1 MRSTSN
7 VCSSMKAWMKIVFT
21 MPSPIRNRSSSASAR
36 SSGYIQRIVRAEVPS
51 AIAGV
56 GRRLKHQRENEIA
69 LEEQLDAITDLAIV
83 DVLCDGGDDGGRNAG
98 RFQIIESATLDGR
111 MVAATPEDSQ
121 FL

>member
-1 MRSTSN
+1 MRAGKREEVAAFEFSARLFFGAAN
-7 VCSSMKAWMKIVFT
+7 DV
-21 MPSPIRNRSSSASAR
+21 RNRDD
-36 SSGYIQRIVRAEVPS
+36 IQRIVRAEVPS

-56 GRRLKHQRENEIA
+56 GRRLQHQRENEIA

-121 FL
+121 FRISQCVQL